1 MSSQRETSL
10 QILQN
15 ILAGKT
21 SADLLS
27 SVPDEDNAFVTML
40 ILTSLRH
47 LVYIRK
53 ILKHLINKKL
63 SQQNNIARLALILG
77 ATELLYMQTP
87 DYAVINS
94 YVSIVKAKTDRYI
107 SGFVNAVLRQISRT
121 KKELIAADRGE
132 FFPQSFR
139 TLLRRNYSSKT
150 IAAIEKA
157 SITEPLLDITC
168 VSPSSTKFLNGAQLP
183 LGSIRIA
190 HKGKI
195 SNLPDYAKGTW
206 WVQDFS
212 SSLPVKILG
221 AIRGKKVLDLCAAPG
236 GKTAQLL
243 HAGAQ
248 VTCLDISAKRLKT
261 LEENLARLHLTP
273 KQIICQDGLDF
284 LAQTTQKF
292 DIILLDAPCSATG
305 TLRRHPEVV
314 HLKTPDDI
322 KRQSALQ
329 TRFLNLVDH
338 ALAPLGIL
346 LYCTCSLLHEEGE
359 HQISSFLEN
368 NPHYSVVNLTPKI
381 PNELSS
387 ITTPEGYI
395 RVLPQH
401 LKDFG
406 GADGF
411 FIACLQKG
419 NQL

>member
-94 YVSIVKAKTDRYI
+94 YVSIVKAKTDRYVG
-107 SGFVNAVLRQISRT
+107 GFVNAVLRKISRT
-121 KKELIAADRGE
+121 KKELITADKGE

-139 TLLRRNYSSKT
+139 TLLHRDYSSKT

-157 SITEPLLDITC
+157 SITEPYLDITY
-168 VSPSSTKFLNGAQLP
+168 VSASSAQALNGNILP
-183 LGSIRIA
+183 LGSIRLSGR
-190 HKGKI
+190 GKI
-195 SNLPDYAKGTW
+195 SSLPGYTKGTW

-212 SSLPVKILG
+212 SSIPVKMLG
-221 AIRGKKVLDLCAAPG
+221 TIKGKKVLDLCAAPG

-273 KQIICQDGLDF
+273 EQIICQDGLEF

-305 TLRRHPEVV
+305 TLRRHPEIA
-314 HLKTPDDI
+314 HIKTLDDI
-322 KRQSALQ
+322 SRQSALQ
-329 TRFLNLVDH
+329 KQFL
-338 ALAPLGIL
+338 ALIDKALLPHGIL
-346 LYCTCSLLHEEGE
+346 LYCTCSLCKDEGE
-359 HQISSFLEN
+359 HQISSFLQN
-368 NPHYSVVNLTPKI
+368 NPHYSVVNLAPQI
-381 PNELSS
+381 PHELSS

-395 RVLPQH
+395 RILPQH

-419 NQL
+419 NQS